1 MLNILIGNEQ
11 YQQTRCTR
19 LLYQAWDVIKTQK
32 MSEIGEIYTAAC
44 SDGMDKS
51 HLCLVSII
59 TRISTPGKPGKEK
72 AFWQQVQFWRG
83 ELIFIL
89 NIVIVILIVIIVT
102 IGCSLKGGA
111 AFIRRVSYHND
122 HQRYQQ
128 SRPQAWKNTKKS
140 QIKKSAGLAE
150 QILTWLNNFWQ
161 VG

>member
-89 NIVIVILIVIIVT
+89 IVILVIVPLIVNIVIVTLIVILVIVILIIIIVT
-102 IGCSLKGGA
+102 IGCSLKGDE
-111 AFIRRVSYHND
+111 AFIRRVSYHN
-122 HQRYQQ
+122 
-128 SRPQAWKNTKKS
+128 
-140 QIKKSAGLAE
+140 
-150 QILTWLNNFWQ
+150 
-161 VG
+161 